1 MSGYAGIAAERRQRV
16 LTAPQQQRR
25 IAKEDTIGS
34 SSSDARRQGALV
46 SATNVTQLSRA
57 AHSSRSQNAP
67 AVVPTTPQRGPSGGA
82 IGGRNSSKG
91 TAEDRS
97 SILLSL
103 SASRHSVS
111 SSHRRRDDASEAAAS
126 ASTGGRRAKVVVVIS
141 PARGTTDELEAR
153 SRPLDV
159 VEVDASRRLREG
171 DADFTHHSLQQFS
184 DSLVDCAGPLEYDSD
199 GPPPS
204 HTNRGEHSFAN
215 HHADTYHSSSHRTEE
230 EDTNDDDSRDLDH
243 FPEKGFLEEGSE
255 MDSVA
260 STDFAAPTTI
270 GPPEDDVASMYMPAR
285 HDGDGGLQDA
295 NVSGDGATLA
305 VFALEEALLR
315 GFRRRIDDEK
325 ESAAAVPANVS
336 VDPDSW
342 LSGGDGMAVSPP
354 SSAAAS
360 SAAEVVSANAHTL
373 RCELPH
379 SNSERFASSQPGT
392 AKRRSRSSSRALVLA
407 DPHSLEPHNTPMW
420 RGSFPSPSEAFA
432 ALAAALER
440 LGDHR
445 LLLLRS
451 VWEHIQTTRRIEAS
465 TVVAAKAVTRQ
476 LKESKTGAR
485 ARSLS
490 AGAALRGRSRGV
502 PSPAW
507 NASTNPGSRS
517 RSAAARVA
525 GSAGG
530 NSFASAGSGAGEA
543 VTATEKGVHSR
554 HIYRTLLAT
563 MYPSLAKGALGEASF
578 ASADDSLVPDSNAPT
593 DVTQSAPIGTVALH
607 GREEGRHQAAYEPL
621 PLGSLPSASFILLQS
636 QRPPLIAV
644 VFLRMVRYLAS
655 LSRERLSLLTAVRHD
670 RSLRRAFGGWRRL
683 VGSHARW
690 LSNTVEE
697 AVRRLVFLANAR
709 RARSEVISVFT
720 EGVRFRSAGRVALEA
735 MRRKRLFLVWRRR
748 AKAATTAA
756 KLRAFAEERRA
767 VAGGS
772 SLMRLALCPTRAV
785 SAIEEVLSH
794 EAEERRRRKRNSHA
808 DASANALGDGTYLS
822 AAPSGIVLAPY
833 GDSSS
838 FFDNKENSQ
847 SWPVSSS
854 SAVALS
860 IHHNSG
866 ALSTFSNSI
875 GAKAPDNGLVPRAA
889 LVAVTNKDALRAR
902 AAGVGLGTTISQ
914 GGSNATA
921 AQQRGPN
928 GPKKVTAALVSSR
941 NVIIHNSVNVSTISA
956 SASIIP
962 THQQE
967 YERAAAERAEGLTR
981 HRALVR
987 RIVFG
992 HWREQLQRRRDISDA
1007 AAISKQRLMGRLF
1020 GHWRG
1025 RFTAIASAREAEA
1038 ARIEEAQRIAVIS
1051 AERAARGE
1059 RRPLRRHRR
1068 HRAIGG
1074 GNYPTEGDL
1083 SAADDESFSDDD
1095 GCESECAPPAG
1106 VPRCFSVVHVR
1117 HNRPPEEEEWD
1128 EEERVGDDDFARDG
1142 YHKRTRH
1149 ANSHMSTAFDDD
1161 GAINEGSAWD
1171 STFVP
1176 CGPSAQLRKAFE
1188 TAAAADF
1195 ARRWRLQRA
1204 FGRWQRR
1211 ADERRA
1217 AAHHSTHLRVAC
1229 LAKWYERAQTAA
1241 ANRNA
1246 KALLFARWRERL
1258 RLYRARL
1265 LADDW
1270 RRSQLAGSVFSRW
1283 RLLAAADG
1291 QRRRFAL
1298 RSVLSEWREK
1308 ASVAEAKRV
1317 LANSRMARAFAAWRG
1332 RCVVARREEQ
1342 QTLLADAIGRRVL
1355 TVKALRRWRARA
1367 LGRRREA
1374 VLLEMTAAIRA
1385 RRLLAGAL
1393 SVWMLRAA
1401 AAEQRRGEARRRAA
1415 EANFFEHFGANAP
1428 SEADVDAEYRR
1439 ASAEQQL
1446 LALLSPLARGGDEG
1460 AVASIAGMNQST
1472 AFADAE

>member
-46 SATNVTQLSRA
+46 SATNETRSSPVRA
-57 AHSSRSQNAP
+57 HSRSQNAP
-67 AVVPTTPQRGPSGGA
+67 AVVPTTPQREPSQGA

-111 SSHRRRDDASEAAAS
+111 SHQRREASAS

-153 SRPLDV
+153 SRPEA
-159 VEVDASRRLREG
+159 VEVSASRRLCEG
-171 DADFTHHSLQQFS
+171 GADFTHHCPQQFS

-204 HTNRGEHSFAN
+204 HTDRGEHSSAN
-215 HHADTYHSSSHRTEE
+215 HHADMYHSSSECSEE
-230 EDTNDDDSRDLDH
+230 EDTYDDDSRDLD
-243 FPEKGFLEEGSE
+243 PFLEEGSE
-255 MDSVA
+255 MGSAA

-285 HDGDGGLQDA
+285 RGGDGGLQDA
-295 NVSGDGATLA
+295 NVSGDGAALA

-315 GFRRRIDDEK
+315 GFGRRLDDER

-342 LSGGDGMAVSPP
+342 LSGGDGMAVSPL

-360 SAAEVVSANAHTL
+360 TAAEAVSANAHTL
-373 RCELPH
+373 RSELPH
-379 SNSERFASSQPGT
+379 SNSERFASPQPGT

-465 TVVAAKAVTRQ
+465 TVVAAKAEARQ

-490 AGAALRGRSRGV
+490 AGAAFRGRSRRV

-697 AVRRLVFLANAR
+697 AVRRLVLLAKAR
-709 RARSEVISVFT
+709 RARSEVISVFV

-756 KLRAFAEERRA
+756 KLRAFVEERRA

-785 SAIEEVLSH
+785 SAIEAVLSH
-794 EAEERRRRKRNSHA
+794 EAEERRRRNSHA
-808 DASANALGDGTYLS
+808 DASANTLGDGTYLS
-822 AAPSGIVLAPY
+822 AAPSGIVLAPC

-847 SWPVSSS
+847 RWPVPSS
-854 SAVALS
+854 SAVGLS
-860 IHHNSG
+860 IHQNSA
-866 ALSTFSNSI
+866 ALSTFSNAM
-875 GAKAPDNGLVPRAA
+875 GAKAPNNGLVPRAA

-902 AAGVGLGTTISQ
+902 AAGVGLGTPISQ
-914 GGSNATA
+914 GGSNATSS
-921 AQQRGPN
+921 QQRTPN

-1007 AAISKQRLMGRLF
+1007 AAISKQRLIGRLF

-1117 HNRPPEEEEWD
+1117 HSRPPEEEEWD

-1142 YHKRTRH
+1142 YKYTHH
-1149 ANSHMSTAFDDD
+1149 ANSHMAPAFDDL
-1161 GAINEGSAWD
+1161 GAIHEGSAWD
-1171 STFVP
+1171 STPTFVP
-1176 CGPSAQLRKAFE
+1176 SGPSAQLTKAFE
-1188 TAAAADF
+1188 AAAAADF

-1428 SEADVDAEYRR
+1428 SEADVDAAHRR